1 LKIQYQHRKQKFHS
15 FISTNNTYP
24 LHLHKHVELALVL
37 SGAINVTVNK
47 TECTLSEG
55 DIALIFPNQPHSY
68 RTAEASR
75 ILLFF
80 IDADYPGDY
89 AADLAGFVPG
99 HPVVRPEQLEEAVYA
114 NIHTLYKLYDVQG
127 DARMQKAYIS
137 IILGQLLPLM
147 SLQRVET
154 VQDLNLI
161 QTILAYVDIHFMEP
175 LTLDQVA
182 KELGI
187 SKFLLSRIFSEQ
199 LHISFRDYLNSR
211 RSALAQIMLQS
222 TSQPVTDIAFDS
234 GFNSLR
240 SFYRAFR
247 KEYGITPNEF
257 RSHAQ
262 GTLRP

>member
-1 LKIQYQHRKQKFHS
+1 MKIQYQHRKQQFHS

-24 LHLHKHVELALVL
+24 LHLHMHVELALVL

-47 TECTLSEG
+47 TESTLSEG
-55 DIALIFPNQPHSY
+55 DIVLIFPNQPHSY
-68 RTAEASR
+68 RTAENSK

-80 IDADYPGDY
+80 IDAAYPADY
-89 AADLAGFVPG
+89 AADLAHYVPE
-99 HPVVRPEQLEEAVYA
+99 HPVIRKAQIEEAVYT
-114 NIHTLYKLYDVQG
+114 NVHTLYKLYTGQG
-127 DARMQKAYIS
+127 DARMLKAYIS

-147 SLQRVET
+147 SLQRVEA
-154 VQDLNLI
+154 VQDLFLV
-161 QTILAYVDIHFMEP
+161 QKILAYVDIHFLEP

-187 SKFLLSRIFSEQ
+187 SRFQVSRIFSDQ
-199 LHISFRDYLNSR
+199 LHSSFRDYLNSR
-211 RSALAQIMLQS
+211 RAALAQIMLQS

-247 KEYGITPNEF
+247 KEYGISPNEF
-257 RSHAQ
+257 RSNAQ
-262 GTLRP
+262 GTVR

>member
-1 LKIQYQHRKQKFHS
+1 MKIQYQHRKQKFHS

-47 TECTLSEG
+47 TENTLSEG
-55 DIALIFPNQPHSY
+55 DITLIFPNQPHSY

-89 AADLAGFVPG
+89 A
-99 HPVVRPEQLEEAVYA
+99 
-114 NIHTLYKLYDVQG
+114 
-127 DARMQKAYIS
+127 
-137 IILGQLLPLM
+137 
-147 SLQRVET
+147 
-154 VQDLNLI
+154 VQD
-161 QTILAYVDIHFMEP
+161 
-175 LTLDQVA
+175 
-182 KELGI
+182 
-187 SKFLLSRIFSEQ
+187 
-199 LHISFRDYLNSR
+199 HISFRDYLNSR

-247 KEYGITPNEF
+247 KEYGITPNDF
-257 RSHAQ
+257 RSHTQ

>member
-1 LKIQYQHRKQKFHS
+1 
-15 FISTNNTYP
+15 
-24 LHLHKHVELALVL
+24 
-37 SGAINVTVNK
+37 
-47 TECTLSEG
+47 
-55 DIALIFPNQPHSY
+55 
-68 RTAEASR
+68 
-75 ILLFF
+75 
-80 IDADYPGDY
+80 
-89 AADLAGFVPG
+89 
-99 HPVVRPEQLEEAVYA
+99 
-114 NIHTLYKLYDVQG
+114 
-127 DARMQKAYIS
+127 
-137 IILGQLLPLM
+137 M

-175 LTLDQVA
+175 LTLEQVA

-247 KEYGITPNEF
+247 KEYGITPNKF